1 MSKQL
6 FGILAIIF
14 GIICVMSFIGAF
26 WIGTTVVDYNYRNA
40 VHSHMENAYYS
51 SDPVTMKQELQLA
64 VQGMRD
70 LGLDEKMYGVWL
82 PWNKVPNNQM
92 KWQYTHMS
100 SVLTRVDEWQKWELA
115 QNNTG
120 SQQMQDV
127 NTQKL
132 NNVRFFIKD
141 DGGWSDDIAESAYY
155 INYYFYVIIMQIV
168 MFISLI
174 LAFLFGAIWLFK
186 QQEY

>member
-1 MSKQL
+1 MKSKT
-6 FGILAIIF
+6 IF
-14 GIICVMSFIGAF
+14 TIGAVVVL
-26 WIGTTVVDYNYRNA
+26 IGCIFLLGTLAYEGVVVNYEYNSA

-51 SDPVTMKQELQLA
+51 SDPVTMKTELQLA

-70 LGLDEKMYGVWL
+70 LGLNEKMYGVWM
-82 PWNKVPNNQM
+82 PWNKVPSAQM
-92 KWQYTHMS
+92 KWQYTHMD
-100 SVLTRVDEWQKWELA
+100 SVLTRVDEWQKWELS

-141 DGGWSDDIAESAYY
+141 DGGWSDDIASAAYV
-155 INYYFYVIIMQIV
+155 INYYFYLVALQWIGIIFLIGGAVICAY
-168 MFISLI
+168 S
-174 LAFLFGAIWLFK
+174 AIK
-186 QQEY
+186 SDY